1 MLLCERLSVGDW
13 LRGMV
18 FLNAILLQCKQ
29 ERLGVGGLVRGWN
42 RASVWGWRLVMKAEV
57 REITFL
63 GSAPGIVCWTQFA
76 CELSSVH
83 TQQFRGFFSNPLV
96 VHFNFYVTLIW
107 ELNPQRAVLALGVL
121 PKEQK
126 PH

>member
-1 MLLCERLSVGDW
+1 
-13 LRGMV
+13 
-18 FLNAILLQCKQ
+18 
-29 ERLGVGGLVRGWN
+29 
-42 RASVWGWRLVMKAEV
+42 MKAEV